1 MYLAV
6 VPNRGS
12 PPAILLR
19 ESIRDGKKVRTRTVA
34 NLSFL
39 SMPQVEAMRR
49 VLRGDVLVSPE
60 DLFEKLRDQAHG
72 AVDAVRRAMRKL
84 RFDALLD
91 KKSSGERDLIVAVVV
106 ARVVAANSKLGTTRW
121 WKTTTLPGDL
131 GVADATEDGIYEAM
145 DWLLERQ
152 DAIEEQLAKR
162 HLREGGLVLY
172 DLSSSYFEGTT
183 CPLAALGHSRDGKK
197 GTLQVNYGLL
207 TDSRGCPVA
216 VSVFKGNT
224 GDPTTLLPQVDRVRG
239 KFKIERL
246 VIVGDRGMIT
256 QKQINTLS
264 TTEGVG
270 WITALKTGQIRKLAL
285 SGALQLGLFD
295 EKNLFAVE
303 HPDFPGERLVA
314 CKNHDL
320 AKLRAHKRESLL
332 AATTKELEKVQN
344 TVKRGRLAGK
354 AQIGVRIGKVINKYK
369 VAKHFLLTIE
379 DKNVTFERRTDAIA
393 EEAALDG
400 IYVVRTSM
408 TKNEATDEDAVR
420 NYKKLANVE
429 RAFRTMKSVSLK
441 LRPIHHHLEPRVR
454 THIFLCMLAYYVEW
468 HMREALR
475 PLLFSDEDQD
485 AKATR
490 DPVAPAKRS
499 LDALRK
505 VHSRELD
512 DGTPAHS
519 FSTLMADLATITR
532 STCRRRGAPQDEATF
547 VVTTTPNAIQ
557 ARALQLLEGI
567 SV

>member
-1 MYLAV
+1 MYIAV

-19 ESIRDGKKVRTRTVA
+19 ESMRDGKKVRTRTVA

-39 SMPQVEAMRR
+39 SMLQVEAMRR

-60 DLFEKLRDQAHG
+60 DLFDKLRDRVHG
-72 AVDAVRRAMRKL
+72 SVDAVRRVMRKL

-91 KKSSGERDLIVAVVV
+91 RDSSRERDLIIAVVV
-106 ARVVAANSKLGTTRW
+106 ARIVAPKSKLGTTRW
-121 WKTTTLPGDL
+121 CETTTLPEDL
-131 GVADATEDGIYEAM
+131 GIEDADEDEVYEAM
-145 DWLLERQ
+145 DWLLARQ

-207 TDSRGCPVA
+207 ADARGCPVA
-216 VSVFKGNT
+216 VSVYKGNT
-224 GDPTTLLPQVDRVRG
+224 GDPTTLLPQVDKVRG

-256 QKQINTLS
+256 QKQIDALS
-264 TTEGVG
+264 KSEGVG
-270 WITALKTGQIRKLAL
+270 WITALKTGRIRKLAS
-285 SGALQLGLFD
+285 SGALQMGLFD
-295 EKNLFAVE
+295 TKNLFAIE

-314 CKNHDL
+314 CKNHEL
-320 AKLRAHKRESLL
+320 GRLRAHKRESLL
-332 AATTKELEKVQN
+332 DATTKLLEGIQN
-344 TVKRGRLAGK
+344 TVSRGRLTGK
-354 AQIGVRIGKVINKYK
+354 AAIGVRIGKAINRYK
-369 VAKHFLLTIE
+369 VAKHFVLKIH
-379 DKNVTFERRTDAIA
+379 DKSFSFERRHDAIA
-393 EEAALDG
+393 VEAAIDG
-400 IYVVRTSM
+400 IYVIRTSM
-408 TKNEATDEDAVR
+408 PKDEAPDDDVVR

-441 LRPIHHHLEPRVR
+441 VRPIHHHLESRVR
-454 THIFLCMLAYYVEW
+454 AHIFLCMLAYYVEW

-475 PLLFSDEDQD
+475 PMLFSDEDQR

-499 LDALRK
+499 LKALRK
-505 VHSRELD
+505 VHTRELD

-519 FSTLMADLATITR
+519 FSTLMDNLATISR
-532 STCRRRGAPQDEATF
+532 STCRRRGAPDDEGTF
-547 VVTTTPNAIQ
+547 VVTTTPNSLQ
-557 ARALQLLEGI
+557 ARALELLESI
-567 SV
+567 AV

>member
-6 VPNRGS
+6 VPNRDS

-19 ESIRDGKKVRTRTVA
+19 ESIREGKKVRTRTVA

-49 VLRGDVLVSPE
+49 VLRGDVLVSPG
-60 DLFEKLRDQAHG
+60 DLFDKLRDQAHG
-72 AVDAVRRAMRKL
+72 AVDAVRWVMSKL

-91 KKSSGERDLIVAVVV
+91 KESSRERNLIIAVVV
-106 ARVVAANSKLGTTRW
+106 ARIVAANSKLGTTRW
-121 WKTTTLPGDL
+121 LATTTLPEDL
-131 GVADATEDGIYEAM
+131 GIEDATEDEIYEAM
-145 DWLLERQ
+145 DWLFERQ

-197 GTLQVNYGLL
+197 GKLQVNYGLL

-224 GDPTTLLPQVDRVRG
+224 GDPTTLLPQVDKVRG
-239 KFKIERL
+239 KFTIERL
-246 VIVGDRGMIT
+246 VIIGDRGMIT

-264 TTEGVG
+264 MTEGVG
-270 WITALKTGQIRKLAL
+270 WITALKTGAIRKLAS
-285 SGALQLGLFD
+285 SGTLQMGLFD
-295 EKNLFAVE
+295 TKNLFAIE

-314 CKNHDL
+314 CKNHEL
-320 AKLRAHKRESLL
+320 GRLRAHKRESLL
-332 AATTKELEKVQN
+332 NATTKVLEGIQK
-344 TVKRGRLAGK
+344 TVSRGRITGK
-354 AQIGVRIGKVINKYK
+354 AEIGVRIGKSINRYK
-369 VAKHFLLTIE
+369 VAKHFVLKIS
-379 DKNVTFERRTDAIA
+379 DKSFTFERRHDAIA
-393 EEAALDG
+393 VEAAVDG
-400 IYVVRTSM
+400 IYVVRTSIP
-408 TKNEATDEDAVR
+408 KSEVSDEDAVR

-441 LRPIHHHLEPRVR
+441 VRPIHHHLESRVR
-454 THIFLCMLAYYVEW
+454 AHIFLCMLAYYVEW

-475 PLLFSDEDQD
+475 PILFSDEDQ
-485 AKATR
+485 AVKATR

-499 LDALRK
+499 LAALRK

-519 FSTLMADLATITR
+519 FLTLMANLATITR
-532 STCRRRGAPQDEATF
+532 STCRRRGAPEDEATF
-547 VVTTTPNAIQ
+547 VVTTTPNSLQ
-557 ARALQLLEGI
+557 ARALELLGGI
-567 SV
+567 AV

>member
-1 MYLAV
+1 MYIAV
-6 VPNRGS
+6 VPNRDS

-19 ESIRDGKKVRTRTVA
+19 ESIRDGKKVLTRTVA

-60 DLFEKLRDQAHG
+60 DLFDKLRDQAHG
-72 AVDAVRRAMRKL
+72 AVDAVRRVIGKL
-84 RFDALLD
+84 RFDALID
-91 KKSSGERDLIVAVVV
+91 KESSRERDLIIATVV
-106 ARVVAANSKLGTTRW
+106 ARIVAANSKLGTTRW
-121 WKTTTLPGDL
+121 WETTTLPEDL
-131 GVADATEDGIYEAM
+131 GIGDATEDDVYEAM

-152 DAIEEQLAKR
+152 DAIEERLAKR

-183 CPLAALGHSRDGKK
+183 CPLAALGHSRDGKR

-207 TDSRGCPVA
+207 TDSRGCPVS

-224 GDPTTLLPQVDRVRG
+224 GDPTTLLPQVDKVRG

-256 QKQINTLS
+256 QKQIDTLS
-264 TTEGVG
+264 KTEGVG
-270 WITALKTGQIRKLAL
+270 WITALKTGAIRKLAS

-295 EKNLFAVE
+295 TRNLFAVE
-303 HPDFPGERLVA
+303 HPDFPGERLLA

-320 AKLRAHKRESLL
+320 GKLRAHKRESLL
-332 AATTKELEKVQN
+332 NATTKALEGIQK
-344 TVKRGRLAGK
+344 TVLGGRLTGK
-354 AQIGVRIGKVINKYK
+354 AAIGVRIGKSINKYK
-369 VAKHFLLTIE
+369 VAKHFVLKIN
-379 DKNVTFERRTDAIA
+379 DKSFTFERRHDAIA
-393 EEAALDG
+393 QEAALDG

-408 TKNEATDEDAVR
+408 PTKEATDEDAVR

-429 RAFRTMKSVSLK
+429 RAFRTMKSVNLK
-441 LRPIHHHLEPRVR
+441 VRPIHHHLESRVR
-454 THIFLCMLAYYVEW
+454 AHIFLTMLAYYVEW

-475 PLLFSDEDQD
+475 PILFSDEDQD

-499 LDALRK
+499 LEALRK

-519 FSTLMADLATITR
+519 FSTLLADLATITR
-532 STCRRRGAPQDEATF
+532 STCRRRGAPDDEGTF
-547 VVTTTPNAIQ
+547 VLTTTPNSHQ
-557 ARALQLLEGI
+557 ARALKLLAGI
-567 SV
+567 AV

>member
-1 MYLAV
+1 MYIAV
-6 VPNRGS
+6 VPNRNS

-19 ESIRDGKKVRTRTVA
+19 ESMRDGKTVRTRTVA

-49 VLRGDVLVSPE
+49 VLRGDVLASPE
-60 DLFEKLRDQAHG
+60 DLFDKVRDQAHG
-72 AVDAVRRAMRKL
+72 AVDAVRRVMGKL

-91 KKSSGERDLIVAVVV
+91 REPSRERDLIIAVVV
-106 ARVVAANSKLGTTRW
+106 ARIVAPHSKLGTTRW
-121 WKTTTLPGDL
+121 WETTTLSEDPGI
-131 GVADATEDGIYEAM
+131 ADATEDDVYEAM

-207 TDSRGCPVA
+207 TDARGCPVA
-216 VSVFKGNT
+216 ISVFKGNT
-224 GDPTTLLPQVDRVRG
+224 GDPTTLLPQVDKVRE
-239 KFKIERL
+239 KFKIEKL

-264 TTEGVG
+264 KTEGVG

-285 SGALQLGLFD
+285 SGALQMGLFD
-295 EKNLFAVE
+295 TRNLFAVE

-320 AKLRAHKRESLL
+320 GKLRAHKRESLL
-332 AATTKELEKVQN
+332 DATTKVLEVIQKAVSC
-344 TVKRGRLAGK
+344 GRLTGK
-354 AQIGVRIGKVINKYK
+354 AEIGIRIGKSINRYK
-369 VAKHFLLTIE
+369 VAKHFVLKIN
-379 DKNVTFERRTDAIA
+379 DKSFTFERRHDAIA
-393 EEAALDG
+393 KEAALDG

-408 TKNEATDEDAVR
+408 PKTEATDEDAVR

-441 LRPIHHHLEPRVR
+441 VRPIHHRLESRVR
-454 THIFLCMLAYYVEW
+454 AHILLCMIAYYVEW

-475 PLLFSDEDQD
+475 PILFSDEDQG

-499 LDALRK
+499 LEALRK
-505 VHSRELD
+505 VHSRTLD

-519 FSTLMADLATITR
+519 FSTLLAELATITR
-532 STCRRRGAPQDEATF
+532 STCRRRGAPDDEGTF
-547 VVTTTPNAIQ
+547 VLTTTPNALQ
-557 ARALQLLEGI
+557 SCALKLLAG
-567 SV
+567 VAV